1 MLAQNHLSQRG
12 SVYQWRRRVRSQST
26 GIIDIKLSLGT
37 TDRRVAAILARKISA
52 ESDHLMD
59 QINSNSITPAEARA
73 WLGEVIRRE
82 RQKIEKLQMLRLI
95 ASDDPADDTRHD
107 EAMRDAWQHLA
118 QAGLNGRIPD
128 GTQDLVRSNIEILR
142 QDLTSESRRKIVTRD
157 FRNLTGRER
166 VSALELMTLMTLLIS
181 GKKAAWA
188 EYDTALQPIE
198 TLADEIARQEPSA
211 LVGSAPLLS
220 QPHSGE
226 PTLAPQG
233 DQPAPVA
240 PSKDPAIETII
251 ERMTAIK
258 RDEGIEEKTLRQ
270 YRSFGDL
277 FTLLTGITDIRDVR
291 QTDAAAFRAAL
302 KKLPTSWGKSPADQ
316 TATREQ
322 VMARAAAL
330 PPDKVGLSVGTI
342 NRHLE
347 HLGQIVAWAAD
358 EGIPVDPRLN
368 PSKLR
373 RKDTVRDSDKRDAF
387 TPVQLERI
395 FRGPVWSGS
404 DSEYYQ
410 TRPGPTIYH
419 NGLYWCPLIGAVT
432 GARREEI
439 AGLAPNDI
447 VTVDGIPCFSIAAS
461 DQRRVKTLSSQRV
474 VPIHSRLIELGF
486 LDYVAR
492 IRAKGHPDLF
502 PDLRE
507 PKSGQHGRKLGR
519 RMRQVIDET
528 LGAEGAALSFHSFRH
543 YVQNALERAKIDD
556 KIIRDIV
563 GHEGRDVHD
572 KVYHKPVPPDIM
584 GPAIESLTLAIWT
597 P

>member
-82 RQKIEKLQMLRLI
+82 RQKIEKLQMLRRI
-95 ASDDPADDTRHD
+95 ESDDPADDTRHD

-142 QDLTSESRRKIVTRD
+142 QDLTSESRRKIVARD

-166 VSALELMTLMTLLIS
+166 VSALELMTLLTLLIS

-198 TLADEIARQEPSA
+198 TLADEIARQGPSA
-211 LVGSAPLLS
+211 LIGS
-220 QPHSGE
+220 E
-226 PTLAPQG
+226 PS
-233 DQPAPVA
+233 PARPPETVLVA
-240 PSKDPAIETII
+240 PPSENPLAAEDPTISAVI
-251 ERMTAIK
+251 ERMIALK
-258 RDEGIEEKTLRQ
+258 CEDGIEGKTLQQ
-270 YRSFGDL
+270 YRSFGKL
-277 FTLLTGITDIRDVR
+277 FTLLTGISDIRNVR
-291 QTDAAAFRAAL
+291 QSHASSFRASL
-302 KKLPTSWGKSPADQ
+302 KRLPKSWGKSPADH
-316 TATREQ
+316 TATREE

-330 PPDKVGLSVGTI
+330 RPDQVGLSVGTI

-347 HLGQIVAWAAD
+347 HLRQIVASAAED
-358 EGIPVDPRLN
+358 GIPVDPKLN
-368 PSKLR
+368 PTKLR
-373 RKDTVRDSDKRDAF
+373 LRDPVRDSDKRDAF
-387 TPVQLERI
+387 TSTQLERI

-404 DSEYYQ
+404 ESEYYQ
-410 TRPGPTIYH
+410 TRPGPTIYQ

-584 GPAIESLTLAIWT
+584 QPAIESLTLAI
-597 P
+597 

>member
-82 RQKIEKLQMLRLI
+82 RQKIEQLQMLRRI
-95 ASDDPADDTRHD
+95 ESDDPADDARHD

-142 QDLTSESRRKIVTRD
+142 QDLTSESRRNIVARD

-166 VSALELMTLMTLLIS
+166 VSAFELMTLMTLLIS

-188 EYDTALQPIE
+188 GYETALQPID
-198 TLADEIARQEPSA
+198 TLADEIARQAPSA
-211 LVGSAPLLS
+211 LIGSEPRPTPPAKTALEAPPS
-220 QPHSGE
+220 QS
-226 PTLAPQG
+226 L
-233 DQPAPVA
+233 PAST
-240 PSKDPAIETII
+240 PSAKDPTISAVI
-251 ERMTAIK
+251 ERMILLK
-258 RDEGIEEKTLRQ
+258 RREGIEEKTLQQ
-270 YRSFGDL
+270 YRSFGKL
-277 FTLLTGITDIRDVR
+277 FILLTGIADIRDVL
-291 QTDAAAFRAAL
+291 QSDATSFRASL
-302 KKLPTSWGKSPADQ
+302 RKLPKSWGKSPADQ
-316 TATREQ
+316 TATREE

-330 PPDKVGLSVGTI
+330 RPDQVGLSVGTI

-347 HLGQIVAWAAD
+347 HLGQIVASAAD

-368 PSKLR
+368 PAKLR
-373 RKDTVRDSDKRDAF
+373 RKDPVRDSDKRDAF

-404 DSEYYQ
+404 ESEYYQ
-410 TRPGPTIYH
+410 TRPGPTTYH

-507 PKSGQHGRKLGR
+507 PTSGQHGRKLGR

-528 LGAEGAALSFHSFRH
+528 LGAEGAALSFHSLRH

-584 GPAIESLTLAIWT
+584 QPAIESLTLAI
-597 P
+597 